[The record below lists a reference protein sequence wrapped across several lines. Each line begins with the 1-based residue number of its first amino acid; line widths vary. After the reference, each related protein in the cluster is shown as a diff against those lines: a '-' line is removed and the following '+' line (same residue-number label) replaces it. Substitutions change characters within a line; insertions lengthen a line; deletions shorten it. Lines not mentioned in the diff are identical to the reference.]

1 MTIALILAPE
11 AVEPVWTPVTLE
23 LLAAHQDPQ
32 FKTGIRQ
39 VEVYATVVDRDGH
52 PVRDLTAEDFS
63 VLEDEVQQKV
73 TTFAAGEFP
82 ATVALVIDRS
92 FSMAGSPL
100 TMARTAGRVFLASL
114 RPEDRAMLVGIGAEV
129 EVLAPLGMDRAPLIA
144 ALDTLDAWSST
155 SLHDAIITSLD
166 LLEPEPGRR
175 AIVLLSD
182 GGDRYSRATAEDVI
196 ARVRQ
201 SNVLIYPIA
210 IGRDP
215 VPLFSELATYSGGR
229 AIRLPNPKTLSRAL
243 QSVAEELRWQYL
255 LGYEPATPWGEKAAW
270 RSLTV
275 TVARPR
281 LAVRARRGYMT
292 K

>member
-1 MTIALILAPE
+1 MGC
-11 AVEPVWTPVTLE
+11 
-23 LLAAHQDPQ
+23 QDPQ
-32 FKTGIRQ
+32 FKTAIHQ
-39 VEVYATVVDRDGH
+39 VEVYASVVDREGH
-52 PVRDLTAEDFS
+52 PVRDLTVQDFS
-63 VLEDEVQQKV
+63 VLEEGVPQKV

-92 FSMAGSPL
+92 FSMAGAPL

-114 RPEDRAMLVGIGAEV
+114 RPEDRATLIGIGGEV
-129 EVLAPLGMDRAPLIA
+129 EVLAPLGVDRAPLVA

-155 SLHDAIITSLD
+155 SLHDAIIASLD
-166 LLEPEPGRR
+166 LLETEPGRR

-182 GGDRYSRATAEDVI
+182 GGDRYSHASADDVI

-210 IGRDP
+210 IGREP
-215 VPLFSELATYSGGR
+215 VPLFTELASYSGGR
-229 AIRLPNPKTLSRAL
+229 AIALPNPKTLSRAL

-255 LGYEPATPWGEKAAW
+255 LGYEPAAPWGEKAAW
-270 RSLTV
+270 RSLSVTV
-275 TVARPR
+275 TRPR
-281 LAVRARRGYMT
+281 LAVRARRGYIT